1 MMEIEKTIDERIRE
15 VEAEFRLVS
24 ALENTRQAAEVAY
37 VAAILY
43 QEIGESEQS
52 EYYAQ
57 KSVLLFER
65 AGVTT
70 IEDAYSRYN
79 ILAGV
84 TIPALIHED
93 VVRARF
99 PKFHL

>member
-1 MMEIEKTIDERIRE
+1 MEIEKPIGERIKE
-15 VEAEFRLVS
+15 VEAEFRLVL

-37 VAAILY
+37 VAAKLY
-43 QEIGESEQS
+43 QEIGELEQS

-57 KSVLLFER
+57 QSVRLFER
-65 AGVTT
+65 SGVTT

-84 TIPALIHED
+84 SIPGLIHED
-93 VVRARF
+93 VVRAQF
-99 PKFHL
+99 PQFHL